1 MQSIKLIFRCL
12 QILAKVYMA
21 RSDVGYGVRA
31 AALHVWKTLVTNT
44 PRTLTEILPYLMDS
58 IIDLLAGDGEPSPS
72 IQCSRPP
79 DYHLS
84 LSL

>member
-1 MQSIKLIFRCL
+1 MWSIQLRSCCL

-44 PRTLTEILPYLMDS
+44 PRTLTEILPYLMEG
-58 IIDLLAGDGEPSPS
+58 IIDLLAGDGELLPSLLP
-72 IQCSRPP
+72 
-79 DYHLS
+79 
-84 LSL
+84 